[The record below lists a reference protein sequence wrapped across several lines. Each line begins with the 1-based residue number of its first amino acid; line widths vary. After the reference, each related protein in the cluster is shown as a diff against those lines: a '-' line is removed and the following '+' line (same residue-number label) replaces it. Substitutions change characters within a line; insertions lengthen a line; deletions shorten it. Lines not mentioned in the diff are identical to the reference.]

1 MMGVPPPVYRVNA
14 LKMFFNNFF
23 KNFMFSTVDKA
34 EKGILSFLT
43 AGIKPAFKDGSF
55 SQPSDTIWHVFLQKF
70 RMKHGRN
77 EA

>member
-1 MMGVPPPVYRVNA
+1 M
-14 LKMFFNNFF
+14 
-23 KNFMFSTVDKA
+23 DKA

-43 AGIKPAFKDGSF
+43 AGIKPAFKEGTF

>member
-1 MMGVPPPVYRVNA
+1 MMGVPPSVYRVNA
-14 LKMFFNNFF
+14 LKMFFNNFLKF
-23 KNFMFSTVDKA
+23 YELVPWIKR
-34 EKGILSFLT
+34 KGAYLAFLT
-43 AGIKPAFKDGSF
+43 AGIKPAVKEGTF